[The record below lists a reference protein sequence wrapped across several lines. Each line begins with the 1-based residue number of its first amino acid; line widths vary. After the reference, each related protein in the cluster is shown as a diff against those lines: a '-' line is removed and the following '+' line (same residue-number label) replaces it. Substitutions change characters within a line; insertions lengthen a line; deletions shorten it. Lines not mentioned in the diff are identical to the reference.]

1 MKQSLRRIGLVARRE
16 FMAAVM
22 NKGFVI
28 GLLLMPAII
37 ALLISGNLELSGEER
52 AALGVGPVIR
62 KPISLEDLTREI
74 RLVIGTPGP

>member
-1 MKQSLRRIGLVARRE
+1 MKQSMRRIGLVAGRE

-37 ALLISGNLELSGEER
+37 ALLVVVFPRVHEPGTCR
-52 AALGVGPVIR
+52 RFAAKWP
-62 KPISLEDLTREI
+62 
-74 RLVIGTPGP
+74 